1 MKGEEVMPW
10 IQIYTPQLLGGSLG
24 LSALVAAI
32 PLFIIGICLAG
43 LKMKAHKAGP
53 LAAAAAIAIAIFVW
67 GMPAKLA
74 ALSTLQGAAFG
85 LFPVFYIV
93 ITTIFLY
100 NITVKGG
107 QFEIIR
113 ASLAGVTADRRLQA
127 LLIAFCFGAFI
138 EGAAGFGTP
147 VAIAGAT
154 LVGLGFR
161 PLYAAGVCLVAN
173 TAPVAFGAI
182 GIPVVALAGV
192 MGYGDDGMMK
202 LSTMVGR
209 QLPFISVIIP
219 FYVILIMVGWKKTVE
234 VLPAI
239 VTCGVSFA
247 VCQWATAS
255 YLGPYLPDIISSLVA
270 MVSLVL
276 LLRVWH
282 PKENWTFDHEPEITQ
297 REQHDYTVG
306 EVFRAW
312 SPYLALTIMVLLWGI
327 PYIKASL
334 DKSKVMVTVAGLD
347 NMIVKKVSKPEDGLK
362 KAEAVKSEIDRQL
375 AAVIPSD
382 PKLAALAAK
391 LTELKG
397 LEDQIIPV
405 EQGLAGKGAILT
417 DERNKAFDAIARKK
431 GEIQKMAK
439 ELTTSA
445 APAAASGL
453 PAIAH
458 AGTAQA
464 PVLAKDQFKALDKA
478 LGDQLPAK
486 IAAKYN
492 FNFMSAAGTAIL
504 IAAFMSA
511 LLCGVGLGD
520 TFKILGKTLYDM
532 RYPAITVASVLGLA
546 YVMNAAGMT
555 NCLGLVFTKTG
566 HIFPFIAPFLGWLG
580 VFLTG
585 SDTSSNVLFGGLQKA
600 TAEQL
605 GLSPI
610 LTGAANTSGG
620 VMGKMISPQSLA
632 VACAATGMVGEEGT
646 LFRFTLKH
654 SLFLTIVVGL
664 IVYIQAY
671 VLPWMI
677 P

>member
-1 MKGEEVMPW
+1 
-10 IQIYTPQLLGGSLG
+10 
-24 LSALVAAI
+24 
-32 PLFIIGICLAG
+32 
-43 LKMKAHKAGP
+43 
-53 LAAAAAIAIAIFVW
+53 
-67 GMPAKLA
+67 
-74 ALSTLQGAAFG
+74 TLQGAGFG

-113 ASLAGVTADRRLQA
+113 ASLAGVTGDRRIQA

-154 LVGLGFR
+154 LAGLGFR

-209 QLPFISVIIP
+209 QLPFISVFIP
-219 FYVILIMVGWKKTVE
+219 FYVILIMVGWKKTIE

-239 VTCGVSFA
+239 ITCGVSFA
-247 VCQWATAS
+247 VLQWASAS
-255 YLGPYLPDIISSLVA
+255 YLGPYLPDIVASLGAIVA
-270 MVSLVL
+270 LVL
-276 LLRVWH
+276 LLRVWQ
-282 PKENWTFDHEPEITQ
+282 PKENYVFDHESA
-297 REQHDYTVG
+297 TVAG
-306 EVFRAW
+306 TATAHAYSGGQVFRAW
-312 SPYLALTIMVLLWGI
+312 SPYLALTLMVLLWGI
-327 PYIKASL
+327 PSVKTAL
-334 DKSKVMVTVAGLD
+334 DGSTMEFTVNGLH
-347 NMIVKKVSKPEDGLK
+347 NMIVKKVSKPEDALK
-362 KAEAVKSEIDRQL
+362 KTAKVNEEIDKQLALLSPADPKQAALATKLQELKGIETQL
-375 AAVIPSD
+375 AAAEQNLVAGPAMLSD
-382 PKLAALAAK
+382 
-391 LTELKG
+391 ERLKG
-397 LEDQIIPV
+397 CDLVSKNMTE
-405 EQGLAGKGAILT
+405 T
-417 DERNKAFDAIARKK
+417 KK
-431 GEIQKMAK
+431 LCA
-439 ELTTSA
+439 ELVKVSA
-445 APAAASGL
+445 VP
-453 PAIAH
+453 
-458 AGTAQA
+458 
-464 PVLAKDQFKALDKA
+464 KDQFKPLEKA
-478 LGDQLPAK
+478 LADQLPVK
-486 IAAKYN
+486 VAAKYK

-504 IAAFMSA
+504 IAAFVSA
-511 LLCGVGLGD
+511 LLCGVGFGD
-520 TFKILGKTLYDM
+520 TFRILGKTLYDM
-532 RYPAITVASVLGLA
+532 RFPAITVASVLGLA

-632 VACAATGMVGEEGT
+632 VATAATGMVGEEGT

-654 SLFLTIVVGL
+654 SIFLTVIVG
-664 IVYIQAY
+664 
-671 VLPWMI
+671 
-677 P
+677 

>member
-1 MKGEEVMPW
+1 MPW
-10 IQIYTPQLLGGSLG
+10 IQTYTPAAGSLG
-24 LSALVAAI
+24 LSALIAAV
-32 PLFIIGICLAG
+32 PLVIIFVCLAV

-53 LAAAAAIAIAIFVW
+53 LAVASALAIAIAVW

-74 ALSTLQGAAFG
+74 GLAFMQGAAFG

-93 ITTIFLY
+93 ITTLFLY

-113 ASLAGVTADRRLQA
+113 ASLAGVTGDRRIQA

-161 PLYAAGVCLVAN
+161 PLYAAGVCLIAN

-209 QLPFISVIIP
+209 QLPFISVVIP
-219 FYVILIMVGWKKTVE
+219 FYVILIMVGWKKTIE

-239 VTCGVSFA
+239 IVCGVTFA
-247 VCQWATAS
+247 VSQWATAS
-255 YLGPYLPDIISSLVA
+255 YLGPYLPDITASLASMVALVA
-270 MVSLVL
+270 L
-276 LLRVWH
+276 LQVWQ
-282 PKENWTFDHEPEITQ
+282 PKETYVFDHETHAGSK
-297 REQHDYTVG
+297 EQHHYTVA

-312 SPYLALTIMVLLWGI
+312 APYLALTVMVLLWGI
-327 PYIKASL
+327 PSIKAEL
-334 DKSKVMVTVAGLD
+334 DKSKVVITVPGLD
-347 NMIVKKVSKPEDGLK
+347 NMIIKKVSKPEDGLK
-362 KAEAVKSEIDRQL
+362 KIAKVNEEIDKQL
-375 AAVIPSD
+375 AVLSPTD
-382 PKLAALAAK
+382 PKQVELAGK
-391 LTELKG
+391 LKELKG
-397 LEDQIIPV
+397 LEEAFLPV
-405 EQGLAGKGAILT
+405 EQGLAGKGAVLT
-417 DERNKAFDAIARKK
+417 DERLKSCDLVSKK
-431 GEIQKMAK
+431 MTETKKLCGELVKIN
-439 ELTTSA
+439 
-445 APAAASGL
+445 
-453 PAIAH
+453 
-458 AGTAQA
+458 AGM
-464 PVLAKDQFKALDKA
+464 KDQFKPLEKA
-478 LGDQLPAK
+478 VADQLPIK
-486 IAAKYN
+486 LAAKYN

-504 IAAFMSA
+504 IAAFLSA
-511 LLCGVGLGD
+511 MICGVSFGD
-520 TFKILGKTLYDM
+520 VFKIAGKTLYDM
-532 RYPAITVASVLGLA
+532 RFPAVTVASVLGLA
-546 YVMNAAGMT
+546 YVMNASGMT

-566 HIFPFIAPFLGWLG
+566 HWFPFIAPFLGWLG

-605 GLSPI
+605 GLNPI

-632 VACAATGMVGEEGT
+632 VATAACGMVGEEGT

-654 SLFLTIVVGL
+654 SIFLTIVVGV
-664 IVYIQAY
+664 IVYVQAY
-671 VLPWMI
+671 FLQWMI

>member
-1 MKGEEVMPW
+1 MERRSIMPW
-10 IQIYTPQLLGGSLG
+10 IQTYTPAGGSLG
-24 LSALVAAI
+24 LSALIAAV
-32 PLFIIGICLAG
+32 PLVVIFVCLAV

-53 LAAAAAIAIAIFVW
+53 LAVASAIGIAIAVW

-74 ALSTLQGAAFG
+74 GLAFAQGAAFG

-93 ITTIFLY
+93 ITTLFLY

-113 ASLAGVTADRRLQA
+113 ASLAGVTGDRRIQA

-161 PLYAAGVCLVAN
+161 PLYAAGVCLIAN

-192 MGYGDDGMMK
+192 MGYGDEGMMK

-209 QLPFISVIIP
+209 QLPFISVFIP
-219 FYVILIMVGWKKTVE
+219 FYVILIMVGWKKTIE

-239 VTCGVSFA
+239 IVCGVTFA
-247 VCQWATAS
+247 VSQWATAS
-255 YLGPYLPDIISSLVA
+255 YLGPYLPDIISSLASMAALV
-270 MVSLVL
+270 VL
-276 LLRVWH
+276 LQVWQ
-282 PKENWTFDHEPEITQ
+282 PKETYVFDHETHSGSK
-297 REQHDYTVG
+297 EQHHYTVA

-312 SPYLALTIMVLLWGI
+312 APYLALTVMVLLWGI
-327 PYIKASL
+327 PSIKSEL
-334 DKSKVMVTVAGLD
+334 DKSKVVVTVAGLD

-362 KAEAVKSEIDRQL
+362 KIAVVIGEIDKL
-375 AAVIPSD
+375 VAALPATE
-382 PKLAALAAK
+382 PKLAETLVK
-391 LTELKG
+391 LTELKA
-397 LEDQIIPV
+397 LEEKAQPV
-405 EQGLAGKGAILT
+405 ELGLAGKGAILT
-417 DERNKAFDAIARKK
+417 EERLTAFDEISKK
-431 GEIQKMAK
+431 SADIQK
-439 ELTTSA
+439 LTK
-445 APAAASGL
+445 GL
-453 PAIAH
+453 EKDKL
-458 AGTAQA
+458 
-464 PVLAKDQFKALDKA
+464 VAKDQFKALGKA
-478 LGDQLPAK
+478 LTDQLPIK
-486 IAAKYN
+486 LPAKYN

-504 IAAFMSA
+504 IAAFLSA
-511 LLCGVGLGD
+511 LICGVGIGDVIKLG
-520 TFKILGKTLYDM
+520 GKTLYDM
-532 RYPAITVASVLGLA
+532 RFPAVTVASVLGLA
-546 YVMNAAGMT
+546 YVMNTSGMT
-555 NCLGLVFTKTG
+555 NCLGLAFTKTG
-566 HIFPFIAPFLGWLG
+566 HLFPFIAPFLGWLG

-585 SDTSSNVLFGGLQKA
+585 SDTASNVLFGGLQKA

-605 GLSPI
+605 GLNPL

-632 VACAATGMVGEEGT
+632 VATAACGMVGEEGT

-654 SLFLTIVVGL
+654 SIFLTVVVGV
-664 IVYIQAY
+664 IVYLQAY
-671 VLPWMI
+671 YLQWMI

>member
-1 MKGEEVMPW
+1 MPW
-10 IQIYTPQLLGGSLG
+10 IQTYTPAGGTLG

-32 PLFIIGICLAG
+32 PLAVIFVCLAV

-53 LAAAAAIAIAIFVW
+53 LAAASAVAIAIAVW

-74 ALSTLQGAAFG
+74 ALAFAQGAAFG

-93 ITTIFLY
+93 ITTLFLY

-113 ASLAGVTADRRLQA
+113 ASLAGVTGDRRIQA

-161 PLYAAGVCLVAN
+161 PLYAAGVCLIAN

-209 QLPFISVIIP
+209 QLPFISVAIP
-219 FYVILIMVGWKKTVE
+219 FYVIMIMVGWKKTIE

-239 VTCGVSFA
+239 IVCGVTFA
-247 VCQWATAS
+247 ASQWATAS
-255 YLGPYLPDIISSLVA
+255 YLGPYLPDITASLASMVA
-270 MVSLVL
+270 LVL
-276 LLRVWH
+276 LLQFWQ
-282 PKENWTFDHEPEITQ
+282 PKETYVFDHETHTGQKVEHHYSVAQ
-297 REQHDYTVG
+297 
-306 EVFRAW
+306 VFRAW
-312 SPYLALTIMVLLWGI
+312 APYLALTLMVLLWGI
-327 PYIKASL
+327 PSIKGEL
-334 DKSKVMVTVAGLD
+334 DKSKSVIIVQGL
-347 NMIVKKVSKPEDGLK
+347 NEMIVKKLSTPEEGVK
-362 KAEAVKSEIDRQL
+362 KLSAVQAESGKLL
-375 AAVIPSD
+375 AALPMTE
-382 PKLAALAAK
+382 PKLARAIVLLQELQGVEDK
-391 LTELKG
+391 FLT
-397 LEDQIIPV
+397 V
-405 EQGLAGKGAILT
+405 EQGLAGRGAILT
-417 DERNKAFDAIARKK
+417 DERSAGFNGIATKSA
-431 GEIQKMAK
+431 EFQKLVK
-439 ELTTSA
+439 EELEKNN
-445 APAAASGL
+445 L
-453 PAIAH
+453 
-458 AGTAQA
+458 
-464 PVLAKDQFKALDKA
+464 VAKDQFKPLIK
-478 LGDQLPAK
+478 LLNDQLPVRLP
-486 IAAKYN
+486 AKYT

-504 IAAFMSA
+504 IAAFLSA
-511 LLCGVGLGD
+511 LICGVGFGDLIKLG
-520 TFKILGKTLYDM
+520 GKTLYDM
-532 RYPAITVASVLGLA
+532 RFPAVTVASVLGLA
-546 YVMNAAGMT
+546 YVMNASGMT
-555 NCLGLVFTKTG
+555 NCLGLAFTKTG
-566 HIFPFIAPFLGWLG
+566 HLFPFIAPFLGWLG

-605 GLSPI
+605 GLNPI

-632 VACAATGMVGEEGT
+632 VATAACGMVGEEGT

-654 SLFLTIVVGL
+654 SLFLTVIVGV
-664 IVYIQAY
+664 IVYLQAY
-671 VLPWMI
+671 YLQWMI

>member
-1 MKGEEVMPW
+1 MPW
-10 IQIYTPQLLGGSLG
+10 IQTYTPVAGSLG
-24 LSALVAAI
+24 MSALVAAV
-32 PLFIIGICLAG
+32 PLVVIFICLAV

-53 LAAAAAIAIAIFVW
+53 LAVASALAIAIAVW

-74 ALSTLQGAAFG
+74 GLAFAQGAAFG

-93 ITTIFLY
+93 ITTLFLY

-113 ASLAGVTADRRLQA
+113 ASLAGVTADRRIQA

-161 PLYAAGVCLVAN
+161 PLYAAGVCLIAN

-209 QLPFISVIIP
+209 QLPFISVFIP
-219 FYVILIMVGWKKTVE
+219 FYVILIMVGLKKTIE

-239 VTCGVSFA
+239 IVCGVTFA
-247 VCQWATAS
+247 VGQWATAS
-255 YLGPYLPDIISSLVA
+255 YLGPYLPDIISSLAA
-270 MVSLVL
+270 MAALVVL
-276 LLRVWH
+276 LRFWS
-282 PKENWTFDHEPEITQ
+282 PKDNYVFDHETASKGV
-297 REQHDYTVG
+297 EQHHYTAG

-312 SPYLALTIMVLLWGI
+312 SPYLALTVMVLLWGI
-327 PYIKASL
+327 PSIKTEL
-334 DKSKVMVTVAGLD
+334 DKSKVVITVAGLD
-347 NMIVKKVSKPEDGLK
+347 NMIVKKVSKPEDGVK
-362 KAEAVKSEIDRQL
+362 KIAKVNEEIDKQL
-375 AAVIPSD
+375 AVLSPAD
-382 PKLAALAAK
+382 PKQAELAARLQ
-391 LTELKG
+391 ELRG
-397 LEDQIIPV
+397 LESAFLPV
-405 EQGLAGKGAILT
+405 EAGLAGQGAVLT
-417 DERNKAFDAIARKK
+417 DERLKACDLVSKK
-431 GEIQKMAK
+431 MTETKKLCGELVK
-439 ELTTSA
+439 LN
-445 APAAASGL
+445 PAS
-453 PAIAH
+453 
-458 AGTAQA
+458 
-464 PVLAKDQFKALDKA
+464 KDQFKPLEKA
-478 LGDQLPAK
+478 VADQLPIK

-504 IAAFMSA
+504 IAAFLSS
-511 LLCGVGLGD
+511 LLCGVGFGD
-520 TFKILGKTLYDM
+520 TFKIAGKTLYDM
-532 RYPAITVASVLGLA
+532 RFPAITVASVLGLA
-546 YVMNAAGMT
+546 YVMNASGMT
-555 NCLGLVFTKTG
+555 NCLGLIFTKTG
-566 HIFPFIAPFLGWLG
+566 HWFPFIAPFLGWLG

-605 GLSPI
+605 GLNPI

-632 VACAATGMVGEEGT
+632 VATAACGMVGEEGT

-654 SLFLTIVVGL
+654 SIFLTVIVGI
-664 IVYIQAY
+664 IVYVQAY
-671 VLPWMI
+671 FLQWMI

>member
-1 MKGEEVMPW
+1 MPW
-10 IQIYTPQLLGGSLG
+10 IQTYTPVAGSLG
-24 LSALVAAI
+24 MSALVAAV
-32 PLFIIGICLAG
+32 PLVVIFICLAV

-53 LAAAAAIAIAIFVW
+53 LAVASAVAIAIAVW

-74 ALSTLQGAAFG
+74 SLALMQGAAFG

-93 ITTIFLY
+93 VTTLFLY

-113 ASLAGVTADRRLQA
+113 ASLAGVTADRRIQA

-161 PLYAAGVCLVAN
+161 PLYAAGVCLIAN

-209 QLPFISVIIP
+209 QLPFISVFIP
-219 FYVILIMVGWKKTVE
+219 FYVILIMAGWKKTME

-239 VTCGVSFA
+239 ITCGVTFA

-255 YLGPYLPDIISSLVA
+255 YLGPYLPDIISSLAA
-270 MVSLVL
+270 MAALVM
-276 LLRVWH
+276 LLRVWS
-282 PKENWTFDHEPEITQ
+282 PKENFVFDHEAPSKGVEV
-297 REQHDYTVG
+297 HHYSAG

-312 SPYLALTIMVLLWGI
+312 SPYLALTVMVLLWGI
-327 PYIKASL
+327 PSIKTVL
-334 DKSKVMVTVAGLD
+334 DTKTVEIEVSGLH
-347 NMIVKKVSKPEDGLK
+347 NAIVKKVSKPEDGLK
-362 KAEAVKSEIDRQL
+362 KIVKVNEEIDKQL
-375 AAVIPSD
+375 AALSPTD
-382 PKLAALAAK
+382 PKQAALAAK
-391 LTELKG
+391 LSELKG
-397 LEDQIIPV
+397 LETAFVPV
-405 EQGLAGKGAILT
+405 EQGLNGKAAVLT
-417 DERNKAFDAIARKK
+417 DERLKACDLISKNMTETKK
-431 GEIQKMAK
+431 LCGELVK
-439 ELTTSA
+439 LN
-445 APAAASGL
+445 PA
-453 PAIAH
+453 
-458 AGTAQA
+458 
-464 PVLAKDQFKALDKA
+464 AKDQFKPLEKA
-478 LGDQLPAK
+478 VADQLPIK
-486 IAAKYN
+486 LAAKYK
-492 FNFMSAAGTAIL
+492 FNFWSAAGTAIL
-504 IAAFMSA
+504 IAAFLSA
-511 LLCGVGLGD
+511 LLCGVGMGD
-520 TFKILGKTLYDM
+520 TFKIAGKTLYDM
-532 RYPAITVASVLGLA
+532 RFPALTVASVLGLA
-546 YVMNAAGMT
+546 YVMNASGMT

-605 GLSPI
+605 GLNPI

-632 VACAATGMVGEEGT
+632 VATAACGMVGEEGT

-654 SLFLTIVVGL
+654 SLFLTVIVGI
-664 IVYIQAY
+664 IVYVQAY
-671 VLPWMI
+671 FLQWMV